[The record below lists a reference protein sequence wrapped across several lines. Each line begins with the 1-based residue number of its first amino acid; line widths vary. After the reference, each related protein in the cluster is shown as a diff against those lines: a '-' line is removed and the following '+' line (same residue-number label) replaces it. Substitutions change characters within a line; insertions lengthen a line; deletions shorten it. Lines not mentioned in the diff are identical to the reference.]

1 MHWDKRK
8 YGAAAAANTSVIFR
22 MLTCLC
28 TYVCKHC
35 ENQSSKQWQFHSVGR
50 RARVTSGVATCC
62 CQQVGRAPR
71 TRAKRE
77 RESEKESKNVTDCV
91 IRTVNTRWEGESTH
105 SDVAWSHAAI
115 LKYTQ
120 NRSKNNNSSSAGRA
134 AALMTLTLRHC
145 CFCFSVFAFLFAM
158 PNWQESDTI
167 NDIKKN
173 VN

>member
-1 MHWDKRK
+1 MYVNIVKIK
-8 YGAAAAANTSVIFR
+8 AASNDNFIVWEGEREWRLALPRVAANR
-22 MLTCLC
+22 L
-28 TYVCKHC
+28 
-35 ENQSSKQWQFHSVGR
+35 
-50 RARVTSGVATCC
+50 ARPPGPE
-62 CQQVGRAPR
+62 Q
-71 TRAKRE
+71 RE